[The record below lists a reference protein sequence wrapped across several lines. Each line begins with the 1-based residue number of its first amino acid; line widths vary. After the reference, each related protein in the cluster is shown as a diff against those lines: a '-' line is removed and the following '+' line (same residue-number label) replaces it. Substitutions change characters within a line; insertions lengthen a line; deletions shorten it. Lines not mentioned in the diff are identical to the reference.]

1 MSPSRHLYSA
11 ALALSILAA
20 QPRCAVAEVG
30 ARNAALR
37 FRPGIA
43 RIVVMYLVNPLT
55 KFTLRIKVSH
65 AILIDKHGD
74 LLVRCHVVAPVPDWW
89 GVPRAPFSIEAIFP
103 DRPHRSIPATVKRCN
118 KGDDIAILHASGIEK
133 DRVSVFG
140 LISRKGQKRIHEQL
154 RDLIR

>member
-1 MSPSRHLYSA
+1 MSPSRLLYSA
-11 ALALSILAA
+11 VLALSILAA
-20 QPRCAVAEVG
+20 LPRCAAAEVG
-30 ARNAALR
+30 ATRAALR
-37 FRPGIA
+37 FKPGIA
-43 RIVVMYLVNPLT
+43 RIVVMYLVNSFT

-89 GVPRAPFSIEAIFP
+89 GVPRAPFSIEVIFP

-118 KGDDIAILHASGIEK
+118 KGDDIAILNASGIEK

>member
-1 MSPSRHLYSA
+1 MYPSRLVYSA
-11 ALALSILAA
+11 ILALSIVAA

-30 ARNAALR
+30 ATSAALR
-37 FRPGIA
+37 FKPGIA
-43 RIVVMYLVNPLT
+43 RIVVMHLMRSFT

-74 LLVRCHVVAPVPDWW
+74 FLVRCHVVAPAPDWW
-89 GVPRAPFSIEAIFP
+89 GIPRAPFSIEVIFP
-103 DRPHRSIPATVKRCN
+103 DRPRRYIRATVKRCY
-118 KGDDIAILHASGIEK
+118 KGDDIAIIHASGIER

-140 LISRKGQKRIHEQL
+140 LISREVQKRIHEQL